1 MKLKIN
7 SLIKGVAAVFCGAV
21 LFACTDL
28 NELEDRVDSLDSRI
42 TALETQVPSM
52 NSTLEAID
60 KLLEGQNIF
69 ITSFEPVEGKEGE
82 YTLTL
87 SDDTS
92 KEYKIVTGVSGSAPQ
107 ITLEEGVWKVNGEEV
122 GQAAPQFRID
132 ADGNWE
138 VSSDGGKT
146 FDDVKDADGNP
157 VSAVSDGSNEFF
169 KGVSYDEE
177 SGIVTFIMAD
187 GAEYSFTVSS
197 DFILTITDAEG
208 NALEGIQT
216 FIPGEAKTF
225 NVQLRGV
232 EDIYITKPS
241 GWDVSLTGDEGTG
254 DVTAT
259 LTVTPPTREELIG
272 AQTKISADTE
282 KDIVLHATAA
292 ASDRAIFAKIQVEA
306 VLTAMPEVTV
316 AAGEFTP
323 TSISFTVNPNADATS
338 WKYILKP
345 ASESVPTVDEVNTN
359 GTESTSEEITITSGL
374 TTGTEY
380 AIYVLAINT
389 KEETVTTATKLATA
403 KNTPMYDTYS
413 AMYDANMTITIA
425 GIEINKTTYGNA
437 VLIDGNSHTNI
448 DNITTG
454 EKEGVAVYFVNT
466 DTEITIVTNQ
476 NDNTKNIGTL
486 IIIGNNPDKK
496 AKVTLKTQICIN
508 RNTTY
513 SDTQSLICHNI
524 VLDASGASTYPIR
537 QNLATKYDN
546 VIFDECDLKIPVA
559 NNLIYLGNE
568 GKDIGK
574 LSITNCTM
582 DITGRNNKQIIHA
595 GSVAVNIDEF
605 DLSNNIIYSTGE
617 SVNDTRII
625 TMTGG
630 TIKKLD
636 IKNNSFIN
644 AAAAISGGS
653 QAMFDLGTCNDITCT
668 KNIILIG
675 YQSSAAKSATFFKYS
690 TSVSGVCHD
699 NILYK
704 ANAGDPFATLRNSG
718 GTAENPTDI
727 FGEGSENFT
736 LIENNPF
743 DGGTFN
749 VSDVMFIPNST
760 YSSYGSTIGR

>member
-42 TALETQVPSM
+42 TALEAQVPSM
-52 NSTLEAID
+52 NKTLEAID

-82 YTLTL
+82 YILTL

-146 FDDVKDADGNP
+146 FDDVKGADGNP

-177 SGIVTFIMAD
+177 SGIVIFIMAD

-241 GWDVSLTGDEGTG
+241 GWDVSLTGNEGTG
-254 DVTAT
+254 DVTAI

-323 TSISFTVNPNADATS
+323 TSISFTVDPNTDATS

-345 ASESVPTVDEVNTN
+345 SSEAAPTVDEVNAS
-359 GTESTSEEITITSGL
+359 GTESSDETITIDNNL

-380 AIYVLAINT
+380 TIYVLAINT

-403 KNTPMYDTYS
+403 KNTPMYDTY
-413 AMYDANMTITIA
+413 YDAYNNNQDIVIA
-425 GIEINKTTYGNA
+425 GKTINKTTYGDA
-437 VLIDGNSHTNI
+437 VKITESTYK
-448 DNITTG
+448 ITTATG
-454 EKEGVAVYFVNT
+454 SNTGKVAVYFIDCETSLNFAESADTPHGTLLLIGNKVNEKVKVTISNRINLNNNT
-466 DTEITIVTNQ
+466 DAEN
-476 NDNTKNIGTL
+476 
-486 IIIGNNPDKK
+486 
-496 AKVTLKTQICIN
+496 KTF
-508 RNTTY
+508 
-513 SDTQSLICHNI
+513 ICHNMI
-524 VLDASGASTYPIR
+524 FDSQSMTQSPLAFSASV
-537 QNLATKYDN
+537 KYGN
-546 VIFDECDLKIPVA
+546 VILSHCDILWPIETNFIYSNSAEKPIGSIIFDSCKFDFENRTPKQNRPMMACGTGAVTVDEFIFNNNIVYASDVRDVRLLLINSGTVKKISVKNNTFINAWQNIEGGTPVFFSVGTSENLECSHNIIWTDKNA
-559 NNLIYLGNE
+559 
-568 GKDIGK
+568 
-574 LSITNCTM
+574 TM
-582 DITGRNNKQIIHA
+582 A
-595 GSVAVNIDEF
+595 GSVLNFTTI
-605 DLSNNIIYSTGE
+605 
-617 SVNDTRII
+617 
-625 TMTGG
+625 TGG
-630 TIKKLD
+630 SCSDNIVYKPNMTQTFYTFRNKAEA
-636 IKNNSFIN
+636 S
-644 AAAAISGGS
+644 AVISG
-653 QAMFDLGTCNDITCT
+653 AENFTTIET
-668 KNIILIG
+668 
-675 YQSSAAKSATFFKYS
+675 
-690 TSVSGVCHD
+690 
-699 NILYK
+699 
-704 ANAGDPFATLRNSG
+704 DPFSG
-718 GTAENPTDI
+718 GT
-727 FGEGSENFT
+727 
-736 LIENNPF
+736 F
-743 DGGTFN
+743 DLRTGTFN
-749 VSDVMFIPNST
+749 PNST